1 MSVVSS
7 RALFVLAASRVIRP
21 RKAAMTICWSI
32 ACEGR
37 STSIWAPLGTLAG
50 RVAASR
56 SAVRV
61 GGFGVRLSKEGLGC
75 GVGETRKHETSL
87 PLNDPGYTH

>member
-1 MSVVSS
+1 MRGQVDVH
-7 RALFVLAASRVIRP
+7 
-21 RKAAMTICWSI
+21 
-32 ACEGR
+32 
-37 STSIWAPLGTLAG
+37 LGTLAG
-50 RVAASR
+50 RVTA
-56 SAVRV
+56 AVRV